1 MSRETRSAGA
11 AEREGRTA
19 GFLWSHQPAG
29 TPVAA
34 AADAARRYND
44 EFAPAAGNG
53 ATLYYVFE
61 DGFLQTAL
69 YMVNSGDP
77 LLARIDKDHQKES

>member
-1 MSRETRSAGA
+1 MSRETKTAGA
-11 AEREGRTA
+11 AEIAGRMA
-19 GFLWSHQPAG
+19 GFVWSHQPAG

-44 EFAPAAGNG
+44 EFEPAAGNG

-69 YMVNSGDP
+69 YMVNSGSP
-77 LLARIDKDHQKES
+77 LVARIDKDSRKES